1 MKKTNVTIKLL
12 HQVWDLTKSYWKSEE
27 KKKAYGLLLAIVVLN
42 LGVVFVLVLLNEWNN
57 SFYTALQ
64 DYAVDEIFH
73 QLWRFTILAFSYIIL
88 AVYAYYLQ
96 QTLIVNWRRWLTRRY
111 VEEWLSAKTYYRL
124 EMFGKDMDN
133 PDQRISEDVS
143 LFVTRTLSL
152 AIGLMKAICT
162 LLSFIV
168 ILWNLSGPFVVS
180 ILGKEIS
187 IPGYMVW
194 VAICYAGLGTFLI
207 HKVGHRLVNLNFVQQ
222 RYEADF
228 RFSMMRLRENAES
241 VAFYHGEPHEKS
253 VFLERFRVLLE
264 NFWKIVKKQKQLV
277 WLNSGV
283 FPDCHHLSFCGGH
296 PALSET
302 GTDLGRPDA
311 GRDCFWTRAGFP
323 ILFCRCLCNACRM
336 AGGCGP
342 LDEFPHPFG
351 GCRDDKDTEPGHSHG
366 RGRRK
371 VGPGSV

>member
-143 LFVTRTLSL
+143 LFVTRNPQSCHWPDESHLY
-152 AIGLMKAICT
+152 A
-162 LLSFIV
+162 
-168 ILWNLSGPFVVS
+168 PFLYCNFVEPFRTFCRFNPRKRDFHPR
-180 ILGKEIS
+180 I
-187 IPGYMVW
+187 Y
-194 VAICYAGLGTFLI
+194 GLGCHLLC
-207 HKVGHRLVNLNFVQQ
+207 GSGNL
-222 RYEADF
+222 
-228 RFSMMRLRENAES
+228 
-241 VAFYHGEPHEKS
+241 
-253 VFLERFRVLLE
+253 
-264 NFWKIVKKQKQLV
+264 
-277 WLNSGV
+277 
-283 FPDCHHLSFCGGH
+283 
-296 PALSET
+296 
-302 GTDLGRPDA
+302 
-311 GRDCFWTRAGFP
+311 
-323 ILFCRCLCNACRM
+323 
-336 AGGCGP
+336 
-342 LDEFPHPFG
+342 LD
-351 GCRDDKDTEPGHSHG
+351 S
-366 RGRRK
+366 
-371 VGPGSV
+371 